1 MASLTSAM
9 HEERDADRRKH
20 AMELVEVK
28 KSVSEATEVALKRM
42 SVALTAAHDEE
53 VSELRKRCNELVAKE
68 CLKVKENALREQAIA
83 RKAARYRAHQLKQE
97 HAAQIVELTG
107 LLAQSKKEASLHARA
122 KATAAAEVATISEI
136 LDESKRAAAE
146 SSEELKKRLK
156 TSEQARND
164 MAKLLEVASGESE
177 ALKRGHDAVVSE
189 LKNINQHFQENH
201 P

>member
-122 KATAAAEVATISEI
+122 KATAAMCHASNARVSASCASATARAII
-136 LDESKRAAAE
+136 TGRPGRAAG
-146 SSEELKKRLK
+146 
-156 TSEQARND
+156 
-164 MAKLLEVASGESE
+164 AKSRCG
-177 ALKRGHDAVVSE
+177 G
-189 LKNINQHFQENH
+189 
-201 P
+201 